1 MRTMG
6 PMWALAI
13 TLDRNLF
20 FLLLSANL
28 LFAAAFTRIS
38 FRDRRPIDQALVLVA
53 VFTLLTATSVLA
65 LHWFAKTPVRE
76 VQFFAID

>member
-13 TLDRNLF
+13 TLDRNLL

-38 FRDRRPIDQALVLVA
+38 FRDRRALDQALVMVA
-53 VFTLLTATSVLA
+53 VFTLLTGASVLA
-65 LHWFAKTPVRE
+65 LHVFAKTPVRE
-76 VQFFAID
+76 IQFFALD